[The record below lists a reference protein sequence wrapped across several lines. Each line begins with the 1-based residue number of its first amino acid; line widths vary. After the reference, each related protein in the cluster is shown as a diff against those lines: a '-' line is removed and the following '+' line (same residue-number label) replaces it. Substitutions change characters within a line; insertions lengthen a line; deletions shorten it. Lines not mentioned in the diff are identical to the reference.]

1 MAPQDQKS
9 LYSVSICAQATLNLH
24 SLNNE
29 GGEGNQIQTRMVN
42 IIGADGELHN
52 VNAISGDMFKHIQAE
67 HLHRLAVAAG
77 LPLSEGAR
85 IFNANRVNFDILAKN
100 DLSTAL
106 EKADGDG
113 AGLDVILQRCTVTDL
128 EGILVTEGKRSLPRK
143 SVVEFGWAVG
153 IPTRVET
160 DSYFHVKYVNDRS
173 TTAREQAEGAAGRE
187 ANIGQ
192 AIFHRPASSG
202 VYAIVLN
209 VETAR
214 IGFNDLSQQ
223 YAIPL
228 QERQTRLRAL
238 LESVLYTFIEPAGA
252 MRSTQNPHIVDIVG
266 AVTCSYDI
274 VPAPCL
280 SPLKPT
286 FVDDITQ
293 VASAMNTLRPDAV
306 EVKPFASL
314 GAFAQIMARLI
325 QDAIPFQMMLESK

>member
-1 MAPQDQKS
+1 MTPQEQKS
-9 LYSVSICAQATLNLH
+9 LYSVSISAQATLNLH

-42 IIGADGELHN
+42 IVGADGELHN

-67 HLHRLAVAAG
+67 HLHRLAVAAR

-85 IFNANRVNFDILAKN
+85 AFNANRVNFDIIAKN
-100 DLSTAL
+100 ELAVTLD
-106 EKADGDG
+106 KAEGD
-113 AGLDVILQRCTVTDL
+113 AAALDVILQRCAVTDL

-143 SVVEFGWAVG
+143 SVVEFGWVVG

-160 DSYFHVKYVNDRS
+160 DTYFHVKYVNDRS
-173 TTAREQAEGAAGRE
+173 VAAREQAEGTAGRE

-202 VYAIVLN
+202 VYAVVLN
-209 VETAR
+209 LETAR

-223 YAIPL
+223 YAVVPA
-228 QERQTRLRAL
+228 ERRARLKAL
-238 LESVLYTFIEPAGA
+238 LESVLYTFVEPAGA
-252 MRSTQNPHIVDIVG
+252 MRSTQNPHIVAFAG

-280 SPLKPT
+280 SPLKSA
-286 FVDDITQ
+286 FVDDIMQ
-293 VASAMNTLRPDAV
+293 VANAMNTLRPGAV
-306 EVKPFASL
+306 DVKPFASL
-314 GAFAQIMARLI
+314 GEFAQIMAGLV
-325 QDAIPFQMMLESK
+325 QEATPFQMMLEVS